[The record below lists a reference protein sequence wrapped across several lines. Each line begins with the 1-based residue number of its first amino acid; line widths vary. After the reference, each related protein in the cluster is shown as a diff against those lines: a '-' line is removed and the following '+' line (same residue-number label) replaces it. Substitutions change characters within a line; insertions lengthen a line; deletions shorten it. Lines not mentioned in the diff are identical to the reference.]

1 MTWSKASV
9 LGLMMM
15 GLFIA
20 EAMSAS
26 PAITGDLQKG
36 KSIYSQL
43 CVRCHGI
50 DGRGAAAVK
59 LNPPP
64 ADLTSPEVQEK
75 LDAGLFKSI
84 HDGRK
89 NTAMGT
95 WQYALSDEEINEV
108 IAYIRTLDGRS
119 RAMPRP

>member
-1 MTWSKASV
+1 MTRSGGRVLCAV
-9 LGLMMM
+9 ILGLF
-15 GLFIA
+15 LA

-26 PAITGDLQKG
+26 PAITGDLKKG
-36 KSIYSQL
+36 KNIYSQL
-43 CVRCHGI
+43 CLRCHGI
-50 DGRGAAAVK
+50 DGRGAAAVQ

-64 ADLTSPEVQEK
+64 ADLTSPAVQDK

-95 WQYALSDEEINEV
+95 WQYALSDDEINEV

-119 RAMPRP
+119 GAMPRP